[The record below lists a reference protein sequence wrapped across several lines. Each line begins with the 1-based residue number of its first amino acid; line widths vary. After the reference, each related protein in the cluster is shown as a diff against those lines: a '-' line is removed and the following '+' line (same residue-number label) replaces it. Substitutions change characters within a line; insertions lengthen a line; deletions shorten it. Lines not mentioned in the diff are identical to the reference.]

1 MARNFGARR
10 KSFMQESQGKVIGF
24 KVQGFDRK
32 LTKLSSAQLRT
43 MFPQLGHL
51 DEISLREE
59 AMKLLREK

>member
-1 MARNFGARR
+1 
-10 KSFMQESQGKVIGF
+10 MQESQGKVIGF